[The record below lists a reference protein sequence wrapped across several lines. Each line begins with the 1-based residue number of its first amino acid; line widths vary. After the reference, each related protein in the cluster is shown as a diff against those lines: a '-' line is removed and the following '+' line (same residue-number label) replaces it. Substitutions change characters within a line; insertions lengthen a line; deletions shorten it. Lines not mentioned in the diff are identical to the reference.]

1 MPTVFVSR
9 LFPEPVMVE
18 MARRFTLLGRP
29 GDLPTS
35 REELLA
41 QVPYADALAVTL
53 ADRIDA
59 AVLGKGSRLKVVAVY
74 AVGYNNVDVEAAT
87 ARGIVVTNTPDVLT
101 ETTADLTW
109 GLILAVTRRIPEG
122 ERMIRQGD
130 WAGWAPT
137 QLLGADVHGKTLGV
151 VGMGR
156 IGRAV
161 ARRAAGFGMSVRYH
175 SRHPLNPEVE
185 KSLHVSRVPLPQ
197 LLQTADIV
205 SIHVPFSDE
214 TRHLIGKTELAM
226 MQRTAYLINTAR
238 GPVVDEVALAD
249 VLAQGRLAGAGLDVY
264 EDEPRVHPALLGLPN
279 VVLLPHI
286 GSATYETRVKMG
298 MMVVENI
305 TAVFAGKEPPNRV
318 GVTPKTLD

>member
-1 MPTVFVSR
+1 
-9 LFPEPVMVE
+9 MVE

-29 GDLPTS
+29 QDCPAT
-35 REELLA
+35 RETLLE
-41 QVPYADALAVTL
+41 QVPQADALAVTL
-53 ADRIDA
+53 ADRVDA
-59 AVLGKGSRLKVVAVY
+59 GLLAKASRLKVVAVY
-74 AVGYNNVDVEAAT
+74 AVGYNNVDMAAAA

-101 ETTADLTW
+101 EATADLTW

-122 ERMIRQGD
+122 DRLVREGR

-137 QLLGADVHGKTLGV
+137 QLLGSDVHGKTLGV

-161 ARRAAGFGMSVRYH
+161 ARRAAGFAMSVIYH
-175 SRHPLNPEVE
+175 SRHPLSSEEEEALN
-185 KSLHVSRVPLPQ
+185 VSRVPLPQ

-205 SIHVPFSDE
+205 SIHTPLTE
-214 TRHLIGKTELAM
+214 GTRHFIGKAELARM
-226 MQRTAYLINTAR
+226 RRTAYLINTAR
-238 GPVVDEVALAD
+238 GPVVDEAALAEAM
-249 VLAQGRLAGAGLDVY
+249 AQGRLAGAGLDVY
-264 EDEPRVHPALLGLPN
+264 EDEPRVHPRLLGLSN

-305 TAVFAGKEPPNRV
+305 TAALAGKEPPNRV
-318 GVTPKTLD
+318 SA